1 MLNLIRESKPLEAWE
16 CRQARTHRKEVIS
29 GRMIQAT
36 KWETISHAV
45 FLSRGLDNGSNCKAR
60 TISFPNGKTL
70 GGQVA
75 QGLYEITPQKNLPR

>member
-1 MLNLIRESKPLEAWE
+1 MLNSIRESKPLEAWE

-29 GRMIQAT
+29 GCMIQAT
-36 KWETISHAV
+36 SAETISHAV
-45 FLSRGLDNGSNCKAR
+45 FLSIGLDNGSNCKAR